1 MCRVLAYLG
10 ERILM
15 EDLLYKPDV
24 SFVNQTHQAAILHRL
39 NLAGS
44 GFLAWDAQSE
54 RPELPFVYR
63 STQLPI
69 YDRNLRALAAKI
81 RATCLLGH
89 LRGVAYDVRSIISE
103 QNLHPFLFENTRLAL
118 AHNGQLARFDEMK
131 FALLPHIKPEF
142 ARVIRGTT
150 DSEWLYALL
159 LSQLDDPRVDL
170 AAQDIGQGVVKALR
184 IVARTRRALGIK
196 TFSPMNVFLSDGN
209 DLVAVCYT
217 FGLGHYEDLGNDYHP
232 PDESVLRIWYTM
244 GKSYGL
250 YDGEWRM
257 EHAGAEATSCILAS
271 EPLTRDHSTWT
282 SIPLQHLVSLRRN
295 VTGPSVEVV
304 PLAIE

>member
-24 SFVNQTHQAAILHRL
+24 SFVNQTHQAALLNRL

-44 GFLAWDAQSE
+44 GFLAWDAYSE

-69 YDRNLRALAAKI
+69 YDRNLRALAAKV

-89 LRGVAYDVRSIISE
+89 LRGVPYNVSSIISE
-103 QNLHPFLFENTRLAL
+103 QNLHPFLFDDTRLAL

-131 FALLPHIKPEF
+131 FALLHRMKPEL
-142 ARVIRGTT
+142 ARVVRGTT
-150 DSEWLYALL
+150 DSEWFYALL
-159 LSQLDDPRVDL
+159 LSQLENPHTDL
-170 AAQDIGQGVVKALR
+170 GVQDICEAVVKALR
-184 IVARTRRALGIK
+184 VVAETRHELRIR
-196 TFSPMNVFLSDGN
+196 TFSPMNLFLSDGN

-217 FGLGHYEDLGNDYHP
+217 FGLGNYEGLGDDYHP
-232 PDESVLRIWYTM
+232 PDEKLLQIWYTM
-244 GKSYGL
+244 GKSYGF

-257 EHAGAEATSCILAS
+257 DHACAEATSCIVAS
-271 EPLTRDHSTWT
+271 EPLTRDQSTWKAV
-282 SIPLQHLVSLRRN
+282 PLQHLVYVRRGN
-295 VTGPSVEVV
+295 GQPSIEVV
-304 PLAIE
+304 PLSIE

>member
-44 GFLAWDAQSE
+44 GFLAWDVESE

-89 LRGVAYDVRSIISE
+89 LRGVAYDVSSIISE

-131 FALLPHIKPEF
+131 FALLPHIKPNL
-142 ARVIRGTT
+142 ARIIRGTT
-150 DSEWLYALL
+150 DSEWFYALL
-159 LSQLDDPRVDL
+159 LSQLENPHDDL
-170 AAQDIGQGVVKALR
+170 GTQDICQGLVKTLR
-184 IVARTRRALGIK
+184 IVADVRRELGIR

-209 DLVAVCYT
+209 DIVAVCYT
-217 FGLGHYEDLGNDYHP
+217 FGLGNYEGLGNDYHP

-244 GKSYGL
+244 GKSYGF

-257 EHAGAEATSCILAS
+257 AHAGAEATSCILAS
-271 EPLTRDHSTWT
+271 EPLTREHATWNAV
-282 SIPLQHLVSLRRN
+282 PLQHLVYVRRTD
-295 VTGPSVEVV
+295 TGPSVEMV

>member
-24 SFVNQTHQAAILHRL
+24 SFVNQTHQAALLNRL

-44 GFLAWDAQSE
+44 GFLAWDSYSE

-69 YDRNLRALAAKI
+69 YDRNLRALAAKL

-89 LRGVAYDVRSIISE
+89 LRGVPYQVSSIINE
-103 QNLHPFLFENTRLAL
+103 QNLHPFLFDNTRLAM

-131 FALLPHIKPEF
+131 FALLRHIKPQL
-142 ARVIRGTT
+142 AQVIRGTT
-150 DSEWLYALL
+150 DSEWFYALL
-159 LSQLDDPRVDL
+159 LSKLDDTHRDPT
-170 AAQDIGQGVVKALR
+170 AGDICMAVVKALK
-184 IVARTRRALGIK
+184 IVAETRHALGIR
-196 TFSPMNVFLSDGN
+196 TFSPMNLFLSDGN

-217 FGLGHYEDLGNDYHP
+217 FGLGNYEGLGNDYHP
-232 PDESVLRIWYTM
+232 PDEKILRIWYTM
-244 GKSYGL
+244 GKSYGF

-257 EHAGAEATSCILAS
+257 DHASAEATSCLVAS
-271 EPLTRDHSTWT
+271 EPLTRDQSTWN
-282 SIPLQHLVSLRRN
+282 SVPLQHLVYVRRSGG
-295 VTGPSVEVV
+295 VPSVEVV
-304 PLAIE
+304 PLDIE